1 MGSEVREGDITWRRE
16 IGRIEFPIRRQGSS
30 SLLSLLKVA
39 DFARSRNLSR
49 SLRSFTR
56 KERPMKIKRTVRNI
70 LSITAF
76 AWSIPFAQAGDV
88 LNRETENEPERASAV
103 RVRQDAV
110 ITARVLAALLVQP
123 EAKSLDVFVETLD
136 GEVKLTGFV
145 RDEAQRR
152 KAVEIASAVAG
163 VATVRDDLAKR

>member
-1 MGSEVREGDITWRRE
+1 
-16 IGRIEFPIRRQGSS
+16 
-30 SLLSLLKVA
+30 
-39 DFARSRNLSR
+39 
-49 SLRSFTR
+49 
-56 KERPMKIKRTVRNI
+56 MKIKSTVRRI

-88 LNRETENEPERASAV
+88 LNRESETDRERVGAA
-103 RVRQDAV
+103 RVRHDAV
-110 ITARVLAALLVQP
+110 ITARVLAALLGQP

-152 KAVEIASAVAG
+152 MAVDIASAVTG
-163 VATVRDDLAKR
+163 VAAVRDDLAKR